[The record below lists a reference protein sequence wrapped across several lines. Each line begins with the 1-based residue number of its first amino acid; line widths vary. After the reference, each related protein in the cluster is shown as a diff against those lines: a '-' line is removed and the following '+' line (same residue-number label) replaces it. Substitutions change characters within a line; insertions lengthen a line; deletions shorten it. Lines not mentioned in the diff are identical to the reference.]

1 MHSISK
7 YLFQNKR
14 DKLIVRKHYKT
25 KMRKINFHKSIFS
38 DAKKKVLA
46 GILLGVMATS
56 VLTGCAKKQDDT
68 PENTNKGEESIVTPS
83 PTQTPEVEESSFSLT
98 HPLGTVTLEGAAD
111 KVVVF
116 DMGALDTIDALSF
129 DGELAVP
136 HGNIPTYLSKYEE
149 NTVNAGGL
157 FDPDMEAIY
166 TFEPDVI
173 IIGGRQVDF
182 YDELNEIAPTI
193 YVEIN
198 ADTYMEDFKRNT
210 ENIAKAIGK
219 EEEAKTSID
228 SIVNKVEEVK
238 QITNNSDKKGLIIM
252 TNDGSISAYGLGSR
266 FGIIHDVL
274 EVKPADDTI
283 EVSKHGMEASYEYIA
298 KVDPDILFVVDR
310 TVIAGGST
318 TAEKTLDNDLVLG
331 TKAAKNNA
339 IITLDSEC
347 WYLSNGGINSMQVM
361 VKEVEEAFTK

>member
-1 MHSISK
+1 MKKFS
-7 YLFQNKR
+7 FN
-14 DKLIVRKHYKT
+14 
-25 KMRKINFHKSIFS
+25 KSIFS
-38 DAKKKVLA
+38 GAKKKVLA

-56 VLTGCAKKQDDT
+56 VLTGCAKKQGDT
-68 PENTNKGEESIVTPS
+68 PENNANKGEESATTATPA
-83 PTQTPEVEESSFSLT
+83 PTPTTAAEETRFSLT
-98 HPLGTVTLEGAAD
+98 HPLGTVTLEGAAK

-149 NTVNAGGL
+149 STVNAGGL
-157 FDPDMEAIY
+157 FEPDMEAIF

-210 ENIAKAIGK
+210 DNIAKAIGK
-219 EEEAKTSID
+219 ENEAKTAID
-228 SIVNKVEEVK
+228 GIMNKVEEVK
-238 QITNNSDKKGLIIM
+238 QITNSSDKKGLIIM

-266 FGIIHDVL
+266 FGLIHDVL
-274 EVKPADDTI
+274 EVKPADETI
-283 EVSKHGMEASYEYIA
+283 EVSKHGMDASYEYIA

-318 TAEKTLDNDLVLG
+318 TAEKTLDNELVLG
-331 TKAAKNNA
+331 TKAAKNNV
-339 IITLDSEC
+339 IISLDSEC
-347 WYLSNGGINSMQVM
+347 WYLSSGGINSMQVM
-361 VKEVEEAFTK
+361 VKEVEGAFNK

>member
-1 MHSISK
+1 
-7 YLFQNKR
+7 
-14 DKLIVRKHYKT
+14 
-25 KMRKINFHKSIFS
+25 MRKSDFHKSIFS
-38 DAKKKVLA
+38 GVKKKVLA
-46 GILLGVMATS
+46 GILLGVMTTS
-56 VLTGCAKKQDDT
+56 VLTGCAKKQADT
-68 PENTNKGEESIVTPS
+68 PGNNSNKDNENTASVT
-83 PTQTPEVEESSFSLT
+83 PTQTPEGEETSITLT
-98 HPLGTVTLEGAAD
+98 HPLGTVTLEGVAD

-129 DGELAVP
+129 GGELAIP
-136 HGNIPTYLSKYEE
+136 QDSIPTYLSKYEE

-157 FDPDMEAIY
+157 FEPDMEAIY

-182 YDELNEIAPTI
+182 YEELNKIAPTI
-193 YVEIN
+193 YVELN

-219 EEEAKTSID
+219 EEEAKTAID
-228 SIVNKVEEVK
+228 GIMNKVEDVK
-238 QITNNSDKKGLIIM
+238 QITNSSDKKGLIIM

-274 EVKPADDTI
+274 EVKPADEKI

-318 TAEKTLDNDLVLG
+318 TAEKTLDNELVLG

-339 IITLDSEC
+339 IITLNSEC
-347 WYLSNGGINSMQVM
+347 WYLSSGGINSVQVM
-361 VKEVEEAFTK
+361 VKEVEGAFNK